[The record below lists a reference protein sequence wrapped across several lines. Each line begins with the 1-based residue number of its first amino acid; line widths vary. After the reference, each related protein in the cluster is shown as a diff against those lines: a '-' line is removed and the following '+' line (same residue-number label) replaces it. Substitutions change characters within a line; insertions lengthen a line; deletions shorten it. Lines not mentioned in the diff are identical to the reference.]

1 MTYPMENLTP
11 QLVKPLESEVR
22 LGQGIIR
29 SWDNETFENVVEWR
43 GQELTNVN
51 VLAGTDALS
60 YRAGDPVVLI
70 GNGLGMGTS
79 SWFILGRAVVP
90 GPGTGS
96 EVVEFMQS
104 SLVSQLIDD
113 IVTQLLTSPAGE
125 DLAAF
130 VMAQRVSVSIF
141 GSGTR
146 SSTTYGDLDYGSG
159 PQPGV
164 TVTANIT
171 DSGKALVGIG
181 SRIIAGQGTDQSGG
195 EASVEVTGA
204 TSLGPGFVTFI
215 NSKTSDPGSIVG
227 TQVGGMSFAVYTLNP
242 GSNTFTGKYRSLE
255 AGAPPVG
262 FGGNTLVVFAL

>member
-1 MTYPMENLTP
+1 MSYATNDLTP
-11 QLVKPLESEVR
+11 LLTQPVESTLR
-22 LGQGIIR
+22 FGQGIIR
-29 SWDNETFENVVEWR
+29 SWDSDTFENTVEWR
-43 GQELTNVN
+43 NQTLTNLP

-60 YRAGDPVVLI
+60 FRFGDPVALLGW
-70 GNGLGMGTS
+70 GNGTGTS
-79 SWFILGRAVVP
+79 TWFILGRAVFP
-90 GPGTGS
+90 GPTTGAQ
-96 EVVEFMQS
+96 VVEFMQS
-104 SLVSQLIDD
+104 TLVAQLIDD

-125 DLAAF
+125 ELAAF

-141 GSGTR
+141 ASGTR

-181 SRIIAGQGTDQSGG
+181 SRIIAGQGTDHSGG